1 MRALD
6 LDFQPRRPTALVW
19 ATLAA
24 GVLAGLLVASLGF
37 WLDGH
42 SQQQEQQLRHSE
54 RRLNG
59 GNEAAAPLSPAESR
73 AQQAALVE
81 MKRVS
86 AQLRRPWEQLFGML
100 ETLPREDIALLS
112 LAPDARKG
120 QLRISAE
127 ARNLEAML
135 AFHQRLEASAELSD
149 VSLLNHEV
157 KVKQAERPIL
167 FNLLATWEVGDA
179 RP

>member
-1 MRALD
+1 MRPLE
-6 LDFQPRRPTALVW
+6 LDFQPRRRSALVW
-19 ATLAA
+19 TLLAA
-24 GVLAGLLVASLGF
+24 GLVLGLLVACASL
-37 WLDGH
+37 WLGSR
-42 SQQQEQQLRHSE
+42 SQVQEQLLRHSE
-54 RRLNG
+54 RRLG
-59 GNEAAAPLSPAESR
+59 GGEAAPLSPAESR

-167 FNLLATWEVGDA
+167 FNLLATWEVSDA